1 MKRTSPARGQ
11 ALVIIALALVG
22 LAGMAGLV
30 VDGGNVFLDR
40 RSAQNAADSAAL
52 AAAFH
57 RIRGGHNF
65 VFEAMQSAAQNGYDN
80 NGTSNVVEVF
90 SPPQSGSHAGD
101 LDYIQ
106 VIITSHVTTYFA
118 RVIGRTSVT
127 NVVSSTARTK
137 GAENAALMDG
147 AAVISL
153 APSSDCNDQK
163 AFWIHG
169 TATLDVTGGGIF
181 VNSNNKSCAFLQSG
195 NGTVRVNNGHTIAIV
210 GGASI
215 QKPPLITPG
224 VAVGTIPVGYPPPF
238 FLPEIHCEEEAAISE
253 DGTSMSP
260 GSWTETFPPEGVTQL
275 EPGVYC
281 LEDGMDVKSDLE
293 GKDVTFQVNAG
304 EVRFDGTSQIMLD
317 APDSDETA
325 GLLIYMPVENSSNVV
340 LDGGPGSSIQGT
352 ILVPG
357 APILFKGMNFPSG
370 FQSQIIGYTI
380 DVEGANTIKIL
391 YNEAQNFKA
400 LTMPEVQLSE

>member
-1 MKRTSPARGQ
+1 MKTTYRARGQ
-11 ALVIIALALVG
+11 ALVLIALALVG
-22 LAGMAGLV
+22 LAGITGLV

-57 RIRGGHNF
+57 RIRGGQD
-65 VFEAMQSAAQNGYDN
+65 VVSAAMKSAADNGYDS
-80 NGTSNVVEVF
+80 NGTTNVVEVY
-90 SPPQSGSHAGD
+90 SPPASGSHAGD

-118 RVIGRTSVT
+118 RVLGRSSIT
-127 NVVSSTARTK
+127 NVVTATARTK
-137 GAENAALMDG
+137 SAENTSLMDG
-147 AAVISL
+147 VALVSL
-153 APSSDCNDQK
+153 APNSDCNNQK

-169 TATLDVTGGGIF
+169 SASLDVSGGGIF
-181 VNSNNKSCAFLQSG
+181 VNSSNKTCAFLQSG
-195 NGTVRVNNGHTIAIV
+195 NGTVRVNNGHAISVV

-224 VAVGTIPVGYPPPF
+224 VAVGTIPVGFPPPF
-238 FLPEIHCEEEAAISE
+238 FLPELNCEQEAAIAE
-253 DGTSMSP
+253 DGTSMTP
-260 GSWTETFPPEGVTQL
+260 GSWTEEFPPQGVTQL
-275 EPGVYC
+275 EPGLYC
-281 LEDGMDVKSDLE
+281 LEDGMDIKSNLQ
-293 GKDVTFQVNAG
+293 GKDVVFKVTTG
-304 EVRFDGTSQIMLD
+304 EVRFDGNSQIVLD
-317 APDSDETA
+317 APDSGDNA
-325 GLLIYMPVENSSNVV
+325 GLLLYMPVDNTSAVT

-357 APILFKGMNFPSG
+357 APIQLKGMNFQGG

-380 DVEGANTIKIL
+380 DVDSANTIKII